1 MPYNALA
8 SPALAAGGSGSTGVT
23 ATVAVFCLVAAGLL
37 WFVGGHFPR
46 VTLLLVITASAGLA
60 GTSLGVNLHNAVN
73 SLVGQADKV
82 STSVIGGAVGGFIGL
97 VLAYVIYIHWD
108 RRQITYTTL
117 AAAILLPMVAA
128 ATPGTGGKVLLWALG
143 LITSLCT
150 AAAHLIGV
158 H

>member
-1 MPYNALA
+1 MPYHALA
-8 SPALAAGGSGSTGVT
+8 SPALAAGSSGSTGVT
-23 ATVAVFCLVAAGLL
+23 ATVAVFCLIAAALL

-60 GTSLGVNLHNAVN
+60 GTSLGVDLHNGVD

-82 STSVIGGAVGGFIGL
+82 STSLIGGAVGGFIGL
-97 VLAYVIYIHWD
+97 ILAYVIYIHWD